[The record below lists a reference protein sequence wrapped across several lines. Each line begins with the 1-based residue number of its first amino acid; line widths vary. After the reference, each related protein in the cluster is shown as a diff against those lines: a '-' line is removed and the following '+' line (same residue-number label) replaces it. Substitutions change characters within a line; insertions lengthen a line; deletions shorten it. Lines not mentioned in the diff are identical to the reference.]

1 MRSGQL
7 DIAILGL
14 SMTSSW
20 GNGHATTYRGLVRA
34 LIARGHRVVFLERDM
49 PWYAAARDLPD
60 SLSDYTVLYNSAGEI
75 KTQFAAVIRNADLV
89 IVGSYVPD
97 GIELGNWVIET
108 ARGITAFYDIDTPIT
123 LAMIKRGEAFY
134 LSADLIPRYDLY
146 LSFTGGPILQ
156 DLEKTYRSP
165 MARALYCGVDT
176 DLYRPLPRRPRWN
189 LGYMGTYS
197 EDRQALLDELLLQ
210 PARLCCDTRMVVAGP
225 QYPDAIDWP
234 TNVERIEHLPPSDHA
249 EFYSAQNFTLNV
261 TRASMVHYGYSPSI
275 RLFEAAACGCP
286 IISDW
291 WEGLDTFFDVDKEI
305 LVARSAETMLTYLVE
320 LGANEREA
328 IGQRARRRVLAQHT
342 AMHRAAE
349 LESYALELL

>member
-1 MRSGQL
+1 MRSRQL

-34 LIARGHRVVFLERDM
+34 LIARGHHVVFLERDM

-60 SLSDYTVLYNSAGEI
+60 TLSGHTVLYNSPEEI
-75 KTQFAAVIRNADLV
+75 KTEFAPLIRNADLV
-89 IVGSYVPD
+89 LVGSYVPD
-97 GIELGNWVIET
+97 GIELGSWVIET

-123 LAMIKRGEAFY
+123 LAMINRGEAFY

-165 MARALYCGVDT
+165 MARALYCAVDT

-210 PARLCCDTRMVVAGP
+210 PARLRCDTRMVVAGP
-225 QYPDAIDWP
+225 QYPAAIDWP
-234 TNVERIEHLPPSDHA
+234 TNVERIEHLPPTDHA
-249 EFYSAQNFTLNV
+249 EFYSAQNFTLNL
-261 TRASMVHYGYSPSI
+261 TRASMVHSGYSPSI

-286 IISDW
+286 
-291 WEGLDTFFDVDKEI
+291 V
-305 LVARSAETMLTYLVE
+305 
-320 LGANEREA
+320 
-328 IGQRARRRVLAQHT
+328 
-342 AMHRAAE
+342 
-349 LESYALELL
+349 